1 MGNIISYFFPQPAP
15 EGIEQVEEALQ
26 EDHSVQEV
34 FAPIKERKTS
44 ALVRKI
50 LIGYL

>member
-26 EDHSVQEV
+26 EDLTVQEV

-44 ALVRKI
+44 ELVGKI
-50 LIGYL
+50 LKL